1 MKKLIYKIKGYTSE
15 YNPATE
21 EVEQKLC
28 PAEVVIENPTDEE
41 IAKAKEIAYN
51 GEWSIDDDGQPAPGA
66 EPTDAERIAELEEAL
81 SMLLNGVTE

>member
-1 MKKLIYKIKGYTSE
+1 MKKLIYKIEGYTYE

-51 GEWSIDDDGQPAPGA
+51 GEWSVDGEDEAV

-81 SMLLNGVTE
+81 AMLLNGVTE

>member
-1 MKKLIYKIKGYTSE
+1 MKKLIYKIEGYTSE

-28 PAEVVIENPTDEE
+28 PAEIVIENPTDEE

-51 GEWSIDDDGQPAPGA
+51 GEWSVDGEDEAV

-81 SMLLNGVTE
+81 AMLLNGVTE